1 MTARFS
7 NPRAPV
13 LYEARQNPQSQ
24 VVLSVEFRPVT
35 QVMHTVTGTRVHA
48 DGTPISNAQPAIFD
62 LTIGPNGEV
71 RYVDNAK
78 VGDLDHVAYG
88 VTHLTWQTNEVPE
101 TLSIS
106 GTATAPVSDNE
117 PGQ

>member
-1 MTARFS
+1 M
-7 NPRAPV
+7 
-13 LYEARQNPQSQ
+13 
-24 VVLSVEFRPVT
+24 T

-71 RYVDNAK
+71 RYVDTAK

-106 GTATAPVSDNE
+106 GTAMSPVSDNE
-117 PGQ
+117 VWIVGRCIGAGPRACDTEAYGYGAHSQVHNLAE